1 MLSLL
6 QQEEATVVTI
16 VCHTT
21 IKPTQSEGCHIALPD
36 IVDVISNYVDLQSNG
51 GFLQGQ
57 CPFHQ
62 DRRSLT
68 LFMVYPTHQEY
79 RCLGCPAHGNV
90 IKFIIEIEKTKL
102 DDAMK
107 KMKPSGTAVRFLE
120 DLITERLGSMG
131 YKNIQHVHVELSQK
145 WLVYQALVPSEM
157 IERLSSAYFAVEQ
170 LAEVTDLSKQGVIE
184 FLVLPDHRSTLTLD
198 GNPVKF

>member
-1 MLSLL
+1 
-6 QQEEATVVTI
+6 
-16 VCHTT
+16 
-21 IKPTQSEGCHIALPD
+21 
-36 IVDVISNYVDLQSNG
+36 
-51 GFLQGQ
+51 
-57 CPFHQ
+57 
-62 DRRSLT
+62 
-68 LFMVYPTHQEY
+68 MVYPTHQEY

-131 YKNIQHVHVELSQK
+131 YTKIQHVHVDLSQK
-145 WLVYQALVPSEM
+145 WLVYQAIVPAEM

-198 GNPVKF
+198 GNPVKFKKLKREQRPVINDLQQLLENKINIDFRYVLRELRK